1 MSAGAGADRDEAASR
16 PRRSGARLASVQAL
30 YQIELSGRPADS
42 VIEEFLRHRVG
53 RDLDGARFV
62 KPHRRHFEHTVRE
75 ASARAREIDALVADS
90 LAERW
95 SLERLGAVLRALMRA
110 AACELFTCPEV
121 PARVVIDEYVELARA
136 FFSGREPA
144 FVNGALDTLARRLRA
159 VEMAEATED
168 DGPPPRE

>member
-1 MSAGAGADRDEAASR
+1 MSAGTGADRDEAASR
-16 PRRSGARLASVQAL
+16 LRRRGARLASVQAL
-30 YQIELSGRPADS
+30 YQIELSGRPADA
-42 VIEEFLRHRVG
+42 VIEEFLHHRVG
-53 RDLDGARFV
+53 RDLDGARFAR
-62 KPHRRHFEHTVRE
+62 PHRRHFEHTVRE

-95 SLERLGAVLRALMRA
+95 NLERLGAVLRALMRA
-110 AACELFTCPEV
+110 AVCELFTCPEV

-168 DGPPPRE
+168 DEPPSGE